1 MNGTSDRAWR
11 FLHPD
16 LDRPED
22 WPGLRVASTGGVDMV
37 EGADAVRQGL
47 LLLLSTIPG
56 ERVMRP
62 DYGCP
67 LHRLVFAPN
76 DDTTAGLAIHYVRQ
90 AVERWEPRVDVVGV
104 EADRDP
110 ELPERLEVTLDYRV
124 RRTRQREA
132 ITVAVDLGAGG

>member
-1 MNGTSDRAWR
+1 MTEPDRAWR

-16 LDRPED
+16 LDQVDD

-37 EGADAVRQGL
+37 AGADAVRQSL

-67 LHRLVFAPN
+67 LHRLVFSPN
-76 DDTTAGLAIHYVRQ
+76 DDTTAGLAIHSVRQ
-90 AVERWEPRVDVVGV
+90 AVERWEPRVEVIGV
-104 EADRDP
+104 EADRDA
-110 ELPERLEVTLDYRV
+110 EAPERLEVTLDYRV

-132 ITVAVDLGAGG
+132 LRVAVDLGGAE